1 MMFSYDEMNPLTEKR
16 QLLRVKSSTERI
28 LCNKIPITVREKKE
42 EKTVKSY
49 KNDCKIIKQII
60 ESITQSAQ
68 LKDEQKEML
77 LSLEKIV
84 NNIIIEK
91 EKETKKNKQFN
102 SLKIEPLFNSIN
114 YLSSPTTK
122 DSIINSIQKQ
132 IISLKKTLIK
142 KEKEIKHLEKKNH
155 ELVLKLS
162 EEAIKSSVLKEIAEE
177 EQKKLRKNRE
187 KYKIIISEIQNRN
200 NTINQ
205 MRLTSCKSYSID
217 KPSINLSYLPNTI
230 NDQLM
235 LTEQKCKN
243 SKKIYLLKNK
253 SIQSNLVT
261 KLSKKEQKHNLYEKR
276 KNSFDIITMDNIRL
290 IVNNDYSNTIE
301 RKPLFTQSQ
310 F

>member
-1 MMFSYDEMNPLTEKR
+1 MFSYDEMNPLSEKR

-132 IISLKKTLIK
+132 LISVKKTLQK
-142 KEKEIKHLEKKNH
+142 KELRIILIIKTL
-155 ELVLKLS
+155 
-162 EEAIKSSVLKEIAEE
+162 
-177 EQKKLRKNRE
+177 
-187 KYKIIISEIQNRN
+187 
-200 NTINQ
+200 
-205 MRLTSCKSYSID
+205 
-217 KPSINLSYLPNTI
+217 
-230 NDQLM
+230 
-235 LTEQKCKN
+235 
-243 SKKIYLLKNK
+243 
-253 SIQSNLVT
+253 
-261 KLSKKEQKHNLYEKR
+261 
-276 KNSFDIITMDNIRL
+276 
-290 IVNNDYSNTIE
+290 
-301 RKPLFTQSQ
+301 
-310 F
+310 

>member
-1 MMFSYDEMNPLTEKR
+1 MMFSYDEMNPLSEKR

-142 KEKEIKHLEKKNH
+142 KEKEIKHLEKKDR
-155 ELVLKLS
+155 
-162 EEAIKSSVLKEIAEE
+162 KSV
-177 EQKKLRKNRE
+177 
-187 KYKIIISEIQNRN
+187 
-200 NTINQ
+200 
-205 MRLTSCKSYSID
+205 
-217 KPSINLSYLPNTI
+217 
-230 NDQLM
+230 
-235 LTEQKCKN
+235 
-243 SKKIYLLKNK
+243 
-253 SIQSNLVT
+253 V
-261 KLSKKEQKHNLYEKR
+261 
-276 KNSFDIITMDNIRL
+276 
-290 IVNNDYSNTIE
+290 
-301 RKPLFTQSQ
+301 
-310 F
+310 

>member
-1 MMFSYDEMNPLTEKR
+1 MMFSYDEMNPLSEKR

-42 EKTVKSY
+42 EKTIKSY

-60 ESITQSAQ
+60 ESITQNAQ

-217 KPSINLSYLPNTI
+217 KP
-230 NDQLM
+230 
-235 LTEQKCKN
+235 
-243 SKKIYLLKNK
+243 IY
-253 SIQSNLVT
+253 
-261 KLSKKEQKHNLYEKR
+261 
-276 KNSFDIITMDNIRL
+276 
-290 IVNNDYSNTIE
+290 
-301 RKPLFTQSQ
+301 
-310 F
+310 

>member
-1 MMFSYDEMNPLTEKR
+1 
-16 QLLRVKSSTERI
+16 
-28 LCNKIPITVREKKE
+28 
-42 EKTVKSY
+42 
-49 KNDCKIIKQII
+49 
-60 ESITQSAQ
+60 
-68 LKDEQKEML
+68 
-77 LSLEKIV
+77 
-84 NNIIIEK
+84 
-91 EKETKKNKQFN
+91 
-102 SLKIEPLFNSIN
+102 
-114 YLSSPTTK
+114 
-122 DSIINSIQKQ
+122 
-132 IISLKKTLIK
+132 
-142 KEKEIKHLEKKNH
+142 
-155 ELVLKLS
+155 
-162 EEAIKSSVLKEIAEE
+162 
-177 EQKKLRKNRE
+177 
-187 KYKIIISEIQNRN
+187 
-200 NTINQ
+200 

>member
-1 MMFSYDEMNPLTEKR
+1 MMFSYDEMNPLSEKR

-132 IISLKKTLIK
+132 IISLKKTLINVR
-142 KEKEIKHLEKKNH
+142 HLNG
-155 ELVLKLS
+155 
-162 EEAIKSSVLKEIAEE
+162 
-177 EQKKLRKNRE
+177 
-187 KYKIIISEIQNRN
+187 
-200 NTINQ
+200 
-205 MRLTSCKSYSID
+205 
-217 KPSINLSYLPNTI
+217 
-230 NDQLM
+230 
-235 LTEQKCKN
+235 
-243 SKKIYLLKNK
+243 
-253 SIQSNLVT
+253 
-261 KLSKKEQKHNLYEKR
+261 
-276 KNSFDIITMDNIRL
+276 
-290 IVNNDYSNTIE
+290 
-301 RKPLFTQSQ
+301 
-310 F
+310 